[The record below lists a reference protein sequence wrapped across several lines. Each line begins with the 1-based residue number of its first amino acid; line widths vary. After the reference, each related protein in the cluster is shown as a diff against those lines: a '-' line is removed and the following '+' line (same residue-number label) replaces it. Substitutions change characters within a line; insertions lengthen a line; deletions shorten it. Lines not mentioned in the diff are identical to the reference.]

1 MTYGQKNAETKR
13 PIRIVSAVLDVI
25 TILYFVLYICWIFVM
40 PNNNQLDQLFTHINP
55 MTIGTYFMGISVI
68 VHLIAFKNI
77 IGRLII
83 CVPYIFSL
91 IFSFIAIMGA
101 TGLSD
106 LIMYIPHVVIICVAI
121 IVIVRQKKQGI

>member
-55 MTIGTYFMGISVI
+55 MTVGTYFMGISVI

-77 IGRLII
+77 IGRFII
-83 CVPYIFSL
+83 FVPYIFSV
-91 IFSFIAIMGA
+91 IFSFIAIMGV
-101 TGLSD
+101 TDLSD

-121 IVIVRQKKQGI
+121 VVIVKQKKQGI